1 MIKAEI
7 KNGIIATTTKG
18 SAVEMLAE
26 VSAIVTSL
34 HEQFMEDIGIV
45 RSIQLLNSAVEFG
58 IENVAG
64 KLEEQE

>member
-26 VSAIVTSL
+26 ASAIVTSL

-58 IENVAG
+58 IENVEG